1 MQITLNQEEINAAV
15 ENYARAQINIA
26 PNQSLDIDFVAGRGA
41 NGLSATLDIRTN
53 KGIAAAPKVTREAVN
68 TPTAVETKAPEA
80 VAEKPEDK
88 PADTKSLFKSKATA
102 DTDTK
107 VDEPTETTTPKSVF
121 AQSAKAG

>member
-1 MQITLNQEEINAAV
+1 MQITLNQEEINEAV
-15 ENYARAQINIA
+15 EIYARTQINIA

-53 KGIAAAPKVTREAVN
+53 KGIAAVPKVTREVVN

-80 VAEKPEDK
+80 VAEEPEDK
-88 PADTKSLFKSKATA
+88 PADTKSLFKSKAA
-102 DTDTK
+102 PDTDTK
-107 VDEPTETTTPKSVF
+107 ADEPTESTAPKSVF